1 MPQAAKPRTRSTGA
15 SAQRGT
21 DAPAS
26 RRASAAP
33 VARFEVAQK
42 LLDWFDAVKR
52 DLPWRKT
59 ADAYAIW
66 VSEVMLQQTRVEVVK
81 RYYQTWM
88 QRFPS
93 VQSLAQAQTD
103 DVLRVWQGL
112 GYYSRARRLQEGAVY
127 IVREHQGIVPRGQE
141 QLRRVPGVGPY
152 SAGAIGSIAFG
163 ERVPAIDGNVVR
175 VVCRY
180 DALTGDPNRA
190 PIKRLIETRALTW
203 LPEARV
209 GDFNQALME
218 LGATICLP
226 RAPLCAACPIR
237 QGCQGFAQGIAAS
250 LPTPKARP
258 QPTSVLAVPILFRS
272 RGRLLI
278 LRLPEGARWWA
289 GLSVLPTLEVGSSS
303 AGALTP
309 LSLGLELKGSSQEVG
324 AGLLKTLAQVATNE
338 LNVRPLGPLTHTVTR
353 HRVELNPFEVRA
365 PCGGLERLFE
375 RAYAGAA
382 LVWLRPVEALKEP
395 LPAPFRKILERS
407 SE

>member
-226 RAPLCAACPIR
+226 RAPLCAACPIQ

-365 PCGGLERLFE
+365 PGGGLERLFE

-382 LVWLRPVEALKEP
+382 LVWLRPLEALKEP